1 MTLAHDERTRA
12 LNAHPEMRL
21 RGVSAIG
28 GVSAVEFE
36 LCVPALDPPEEAA
49 RFTGALPDR
58 RLRGIDAIRCLPGR
72 TYVVAF
78 DRAVLWR
85 VIDDAFEGQHEGIGT
100 LEGAILVA
108 ADRTR
113 FLGMAR
119 SHTYAEIATGRALRH
134 YRINTLE
141 ALVDVAS
148 FVPPVVR
155 IGG

>member
-1 MTLAHDERTRA
+1 MTLAHDERTRT

-21 RGVSAIG
+21 RGVSAMG

-36 LCVPALDPPEEAA
+36 LCVPSLDAPEEAA
-49 RFTGALPDR
+49 RIAGALPA
-58 RLRGIDAIRCLPGR
+58 RLARGREAIRCQAGR

-119 SHTYAEIATGRALRH
+119 SHTYAEIATGRVMRH

-148 FVPPVVR
+148 FTPPEVR